1 MILCYIPISID
12 EKEID
17 RRVGL
22 LLYKYDIFFIEDDDI
37 ILTTET
43 NQKLLR
49 LILRKSNIKLFWLY
63 SLDELP
69 FTPTQISEIILYCIN
84 NNIDFHSE
92 VDGLYFTNRDIELV
106 YPSIFEKF
114 RKQNHKPYIP
124 F

>member
-1 MILCYIPISID
+1 MILCYTPTSID

-49 LILRKSNIKLFWLY
+49 LILRKSNIKLFWVY

-92 VDGLYFTNRDIELV
+92 VDRLYFTNRDIELV

-114 RKQNHKPYIP
+114 RGKKKEYIQ